1 MEMTWE
7 KGVLYK
13 ISPKKK
19 KSIVDIQF
27 YSMDGDSFIK
37 YTEAYRGGYVTVLGD
52 EMLDYFDI
60 EQYDPE
66 IGVDVWWFPK
76 EDHEFLDGVSNDITF
91 PATLSSVDRKKI
103 ETIYSEQGLEGFED
117 IGWEHTDTE
126 VWFYGD
132 LSIEKIL

>member
-52 EMLDYFDI
+52 EMLEGNSTAVYAI
-60 EQYDPE
+60 E
-66 IGVDVWWFPK
+66 
-76 EDHEFLDGVSNDITF
+76 
-91 PATLSSVDRKKI
+91 ARA
-103 ETIYSEQGLEGFED
+103 EQ
-117 IGWEHTDTE
+117 
-126 VWFYGD
+126 
-132 LSIEKIL
+132 S